1 MSAPVLKARSDLGNA
16 VRRRDPEQI
25 AEARRTLA
33 AAKLEAYVSRVLA
46 EAPPLTPA
54 QSSRIASML
63 RGSSGRDAA

>member
-1 MSAPVLKARSDLGNA
+1 MSASVLKARSNLGNA

-33 AAKLEAYVSRVLA
+33 AAKLEDYVARVLA
-46 EAPPLTPA
+46 EAPPLTLA

-63 RGSSGRDAA
+63 RAGAR